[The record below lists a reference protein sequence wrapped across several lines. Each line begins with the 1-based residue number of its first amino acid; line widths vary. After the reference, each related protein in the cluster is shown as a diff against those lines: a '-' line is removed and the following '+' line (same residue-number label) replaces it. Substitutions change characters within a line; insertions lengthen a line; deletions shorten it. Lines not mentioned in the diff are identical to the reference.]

1 MACGHDFQRHQVTQF
16 LSTESTND
24 LGQVV
29 SLETDDKLEC
39 LHAQLYC
46 VTWCDV
52 PDLHEWSSVYNAD
65 YMQNFPS
72 LIRIWAESKR
82 DH

>member
-1 MACGHDFQRHQVTQF
+1 MLQDKPTAHLMARGHDFQRRKVTQF
-16 LSTESTND
+16 QSTESSND

-46 VTWCDV
+46 VTWCNV
-52 PDLHEWSSVYNAD
+52 PDLDECS
-65 YMQNFPS
+65 
-72 LIRIWAESKR
+72 
-82 DH
+82 